1 MNNFLNLH
9 LKELSNHFDYPE
21 LELRVL
27 LNRASIIDKEIFF
40 SNFKIEQIDFQI
52 FKESFDRRLKK
63 EPISKIFNS
72 KEFWK
77 YNFYVNKF
85 VLDPRPETEFIIE
98 KVLNYFPNK
107 KKKLKI
113 LDICTGSGCIA
124 ISLAKEYLNAKI
136 IGTDISY
143 KALKVAQINSEKMQ
157 CNNINFIKCD
167 LLNKISKYDIVVSN
181 PPYLSK
187 HDLETISDAIKIY
200 EPKIALFAKNNGYEF
215 YTRLAALLPNIIS
228 KKSMVFIEIGHSQAK
243 KSIKIFES
251 NKLNC
256 LEIIKDYQNLD
267 RGIILNKT

>member
-27 LNRASIIDKEIFF
+27 LNRSSIIDKEIFF
-40 SNFKIEQIDFQI
+40 SNFDIEQIDFQI
-52 FKESFDRRLKK
+52 FRESFDRRLKK

-77 YNFYVNKF
+77 YNFFVDKF
-85 VLDPRPETEFIIE
+85 VLDPRPETELIIE

-113 LDICTGSGCIA
+113 LDLCTGSGCIA
-124 ISLAKEYLNAKI
+124 ISLAKEYLNAKVTA
-136 IGTDISY
+136 TDISS
-143 KALKVAQINSEKMQ
+143 KALKVAKINSQKIR
-157 CNNINFIKCD
+157 CNNIKFIKCD

-187 HDLETISDAIKIY
+187 IDYENVSDEIKLF
-200 EPKIALFAKNNGYEF
+200 EPKIALFAKKNGYEF
-215 YTRLAALLPNIIS
+215 YNRLASILPKIIA
-228 KKSMVFIEIGHSQAK
+228 KKSIIFIEIGHSQAK
-243 KSIKIFES
+243 KCIEIFES
-251 NKLNC
+251 SKLEC
-256 LEIIKDYQNLD
+256 LEIYKDYQNLD

>member
-1 MNNFLNLH
+1 MNNFLNSH

-40 SNFKIEQIDFQI
+40 SNFNIKQIDFHI

-113 LDICTGSGCIA
+113 LDLCTGSGCIA
-124 ISLAKEYLNAKI
+124 ISLAKEYLNAKVTA
-136 IGTDISY
+136 TDIST
-143 KALKVAQINSEKMQ
+143 KALKVAKINSQKIH
-157 CNNINFIKCD
+157 CNNIKFIQCD
-167 LLNKISKYDIVVSN
+167 LLDKISKYDIVLSN

-187 HDLETISDAIKIY
+187 YDYENIPDEIKLF
-200 EPKIALFAKNNGYEF
+200 EPKVALFAKSNGYEF
-215 YTRLAALLPNIIS
+215 YNRLANLLPKIIS
-228 KKSMVFIEIGHSQAK
+228 NKGMVFIEIGHSQAEK
-243 KSIKIFES
+243 CIKIFES
-251 NKLNC
+251 SKLEC

>member
-9 LKELSNHFDYPE
+9 LKELGNYFDYPE

-40 SNFKIEQIDFQI
+40 NDFNIKQIDFQI
-52 FKESFDRRLKK
+52 FKKSFERRLKK

-107 KKKLKI
+107 NKKLKI
-113 LDICTGSGCIA
+113 LDLCTGSGCIA
-124 ISLAKEYLNAKI
+124 ISLAKEYLNAKVTA
-136 IGTDISY
+136 TDISS
-143 KALKVAQINSEKMQ
+143 KALKIAKINSKKIN
-157 CNNINFIKCD
+157 CNNIKFIQCD
-167 LLNKISKYDIVVSN
+167 LLDKISKYDIVVSN

-187 HDLETISDAIKIY
+187 YEYDSVSDEIKLF
-200 EPKIALFAKNNGYEF
+200 EPKIALFAKRNGYEF
-215 YTRLAALLPNIIS
+215 YNRLTSILPKLS
-228 KKSMVFIEIGHSQAK
+228 QKKVRF
-243 KSIKIFES
+243 
-251 NKLNC
+251 L
-256 LEIIKDYQNLD
+256 
-267 RGIILNKT
+267 

>member
-1 MNNFLNLH
+1 MNSFLNSH

-21 LELRVL
+21 MELRVL
-27 LNRASIIDKEIFF
+27 LNKTSVIDKEIFL
-40 SNFKIEQIDFQI
+40 SNFNLKQINLKL
-52 FKESFDRRLKK
+52 FKESIKRRLKK

-72 KEFWK
+72 KNFWK
-77 YNFYVNKF
+77 YNFYVNKS
-85 VLDPRPETEFIIE
+85 VLDPRPETEHIIE
-98 KVLNYFPNK
+98 KILHYFPNK

>member
-1 MNNFLNLH
+1 MNNFLHSH
-9 LKELSNHFDYPE
+9 LKELSNRFDYPE

-40 SNFKIEQIDFQI
+40 SNFNIEQIDLQI

-63 EPISKIFNS
+63 EPLSKIFNS

-107 KKKLKI
+107 NKKLKI
-113 LDICTGSGCIA
+113 LDLCTGSGCIA
-124 ISLAKEYLNAKI
+124 ISLAKEYLNAKVTA
-136 IGTDISY
+136 TDISS
-143 KALKVAQINSEKMQ
+143 KALKIAKINSKKIN
-157 CNNINFIKCD
+157 CNNIKFIQCD
-167 LLNKISKYDIVVSN
+167 LLDKISKFDIVVSN

-187 HDLETISDAIKIY
+187 LDYENVSDEIKLF
-200 EPKIALFAKNNGYEF
+200 EPKIALFAKSNGYQF
-215 YTRLAALLPNIIS
+215 YNRLASLLPNIIS
-228 KKSMVFIEIGHSQAK
+228 KKSMIFMEIGHSQAK
-243 KSIKIFES
+243 KCIEIFES
-251 NKLNC
+251 SKLEC
-256 LEIIKDYQNLD
+256 LEIFKDYQNLD

>member
-1 MNNFLNLH
+1 MNNFLHSH
-9 LKELSNHFDYPE
+9 LKELSNRFDYPE

-40 SNFKIEQIDFQI
+40 SNFNIEQIDLQI

-63 EPISKIFNS
+63 EPLSKIFNS

-107 KKKLKI
+107 NTKLKI
-113 LDICTGSGCIA
+113 LDLCTGSGCIA
-124 ISLAKEYLNAKI
+124 ISLAKEYLNAKVTA
-136 IGTDISY
+136 TDISS
-143 KALKVAQINSEKMQ
+143 KAIKAAKINSQKIH
-157 CNNINFIKCD
+157 CNNIKFIQCD
-167 LLNKISKYDIVVSN
+167 LLDKISKYDIVVSN

-187 HDLETISDAIKIY
+187 HDYENISDEIKLF
-200 EPKIALFAKNNGYEF
+200 EPKVALFAKSNGYEF
-215 YTRLAALLPNIIS
+215 YNRLANLLPKILLN
-228 KKSMVFIEIGHSQAK
+228 KSMAFIEIGHSQAEEC
-243 KSIKIFES
+243 IKIFES
-251 NKLNC
+251 SKLEC

>member
-1 MNNFLNLH
+1 MNSFLNSH

-21 LELRVL
+21 MELRVL
-27 LNRASIIDKEIFF
+27 LNKTSVIDKEIFL
-40 SNFKIEQIDFQI
+40 SNFNLKQINLKL
-52 FKESFDRRLKK
+52 FKETLKRRLKK

-72 KEFWK
+72 KNFWK
-77 YNFYVNKF
+77 YNFYVNKS
-85 VLDPRPETEFIIE
+85 VLDPRPETEHIIE
-98 KVLNYFPNK
+98 KILHYFPNK

>member
-1 MNNFLNLH
+1 MNDFLNLH
-9 LKELSNHFDYPE
+9 LKKLSNHFDYPE

-27 LNRASIIDKEIFF
+27 LNKSSIIDKEIFF
-40 SNFKIEQIDFQI
+40 SNFAIKQIDIQI

-113 LDICTGSGCIA
+113 LDLCTGSGCIA
-124 ISLAKEYLNAKI
+124 ISLAKEYLNAKVTA
-136 IGTDISY
+136 TDISS
-143 KALKVAQINSEKMQ
+143 KALKVAKINSQKIY
-157 CNNINFIKCD
+157 CNNIKFIQCD
-167 LLNKISKYDIVVSN
+167 LLDKISKYDIVVSN

-187 HDLETISDAIKIY
+187 NDYENISDEIKLF
-200 EPKIALFAKNNGYEF
+200 EPKIALFAKSNGYEF
-215 YTRLAALLPNIIS
+215 YNRLANLLPKIIS
-228 KKSMVFIEIGHSQAK
+228 NKSMVFIEIGHSQAEK
-243 KSIKIFES
+243 CIKIFES
-251 NKLNC
+251 SKLKC

>member
-52 FKESFDRRLKK
+52 FKESFNRRLKK

-98 KVLNYFPNK
+98 KVLNYFPDK

-113 LDICTGSGCIA
+113 LDLCTGSGCIA
-124 ISLAKEYLNAKI
+124 ISLAKEYLNAKVTA
-136 IGTDISY
+136 TDISS
-143 KALKVAQINSEKMQ
+143 KALKIAKINSKKIN
-157 CNNINFIKCD
+157 CNNIKFIQCD
-167 LLNKISKYDIVVSN
+167 LLDKISKYDIIVSN

-187 HDLETISDAIKIY
+187 YDYENVSNEIKLF
-200 EPKIALFAKNNGYEF
+200 EPKIALFAKRNGYEF
-215 YTRLAALLPNIIS
+215 YNRLAIILPKIIS
-228 KKSMVFIEIGHSQAK
+228 KKSKIFIEIGHSQAK
-243 KSIKIFES
+243 KCIEIFES
-251 NKLNC
+251 SKLEC
-256 LEIIKDYQNLD
+256 LEIFKDYQNLD

>member
-27 LNRASIIDKEIFF
+27 LNRTSIIDKEIFF
-40 SNFKIEQIDFQI
+40 SNFNIEQIDLQI

-77 YNFYVNKF
+77 YNFFVNEF
-85 VLDPRPETEFIIE
+85 VLDPRPETELIIE

-107 KKKLKI
+107 NKKLKI
-113 LDICTGSGCIA
+113 LDLCTGSGCIG
-124 ISLAKEYLNAKI
+124 ISLAKEYINAKVTA
-136 IGTDISY
+136 TDISS
-143 KALKVAQINSEKMQ
+143 KALKVAKINSQKIR
-157 CNNINFIKCD
+157 CNNIEFIQCD

-181 PPYLSK
+181 PPYLSNF
-187 HDLETISDAIKIY
+187 DYENISDEIKLF
-200 EPKIALFAKNNGYEF
+200 EPKIALFANRNGYEF
-215 YTRLAALLPNIIS
+215 YNRLASLLPNIIS
-228 KKSMVFIEIGHSQAK
+228 QKSVIFIEIGHSQAK
-243 KSIKIFES
+243 KCIEIFES
-251 NKLNC
+251 SKLKC
-256 LEIIKDYQNLD
+256 IEIYKDYQNLD